1 MRVSSRRREQYLSA
15 RMLLGVADRGANEV
29 SKGTVKVHKTREAL
43 NFFYFPV
50 LSKVATEINLR

>member
-1 MRVSSRRREQYLSA
+1 
-15 RMLLGVADRGANEV
+15 MLLGVADRGANEV